1 MDLELTSKR
10 AIVTGGRQGI
20 GRAIAAGLAAEG
32 ARVVICSRD
41 AVGLERT
48 AQELRDSTGGQ
59 VQARVVDT
67 GSADSVAGL
76 VQDTV
81 ALWCGVDIL
90 VNNAATII
98 SGPTSTLD
106 STPEA
111 VAAGFDD
118 KVLGY
123 LRCAR
128 AVLPHM
134 IAQRW
139 GRIINVG
146 GLSARQVGS
155 LASSIRNSAVAT
167 LSKNIADENGAA
179 GITANTV
186 QPGPTDTER
195 LREMLAARSES
206 ERGQA
211 LSQLTERVSLRRL
224 VTADEVAAVV
234 AFLASP
240 RSVAINGST
249 LDVGGGTLG
258 TILH

>member
-1 MDLELTSKR
+1 MDLNLTSKR

-20 GRAIAAGLAAEG
+20 GRAIAAALAAEG
-32 ARVVICSRD
+32 ARVVIASRD
-41 AVGLERT
+41 GAGLATT
-48 AQELRDSTGGQ
+48 AKELGELTGGQ
-59 VQARVVDT
+59 IEAHVVDT
-67 GSADSVAGL
+67 GSADSVAAL
-76 VQDTV
+76 VQATV
-81 ALWCGVDIL
+81 DLWGGVDIL
-90 VNNAATII
+90 VNNAATVI

-106 STPEA
+106 SPPET

-128 AVLPHM
+128 AALPHM
-134 IAQRW
+134 LSQRW

-146 GLSARQVGS
+146 GLSARYVGS
-155 LASSIRNSAVAT
+155 LTSSIRNSAVTT
-167 LSKNIADENGAA
+167 LSKNIADEYGAL

-195 LREMLAARSES
+195 LREMLAGRTEAEGTQTVARM
-206 ERGQA
+206 
-211 LSQLTERVSLRRL
+211 TERVSLRRL

-240 RSVAINGST
+240 QSVAINGIT

-258 TILH
+258 TIFH

>member
-1 MDLELTSKR
+1 M
-10 AIVTGGRQGI
+10 
-20 GRAIAAGLAAEG
+20 
-32 ARVVICSRD
+32 
-41 AVGLERT
+41 
-48 AQELRDSTGGQ
+48 TGGQ
-59 VQARVVDT
+59 VEARVVDT
-67 GSADSVAGL
+67 GSADSVAAL
-76 VQDTV
+76 VVDTV
-81 ALWCGVDIL
+81 ASWGGVDIL
-90 VNNAATII
+90 VNNAATVI

-106 STPEA
+106 SAPET

-128 AVLPHM
+128 AVLPYM

-146 GLSARQVGS
+146 GLSARHVGS
-155 LASSIRNSAVAT
+155 LASSIRNSAVTT
-167 LSKNIADENGAA
+167 LSKNIADENGGL

-195 LREMLAARSES
+195 LREMLAGRTDAAGE
-206 ERGQA
+206 GA
-211 LSQLTERVSLRRL
+211 LNQLVERVSLRRL
-224 VTADEVAAVV
+224 VTTDEVAAVV

-240 RSVAINGST
+240 RSVSINGIT

-258 TILH
+258 TIFH